1 VVRKVPRKLKDMFG
15 RLARVILHKLLET
28 CESADADDPVLVA
41 AWRAFLELPSKVL
54 SYDATRNTR
63 QAKEYM
69 AKVLDKVSSD
79 GLAAFHQIPDFAPRR
94 PRAQVVRDAEKLR
107 IDRASRLVREG
118 EFARAVATLMRPG
131 IHPMTEERVEE
142 IASLFPENPVRPEVA
157 IKPEGPSQEW
167 FSSKATRFLAKEIKS
182 SHGTCPGPTHWSP
195 EMVKV
200 LWSDNN
206 NKAPVVELIRRI
218 PTTSGVVREW
228 LLGASVIPAMKPDSV
243 KCRPIC
249 PMEVWYKLH
258 IKSMM
263 DIIGKDK
270 IAELFP
276 DIQLGVG
283 KRGGID
289 ILVRAT
295 QVALASNEELCAL
308 KIDAIN
314 AYGTISQNVHFAA
327 LSQIP
332 SLAPLAGSVAW
343 AYGTPRPVICRMH
356 TGEPRCCTHSRSRRV
371 TRTPRW
377 DSPSRLRACTRR

>member
-1 VVRKVPRKLKDMFG
+1 
-15 RLARVILHKLLET
+15 
-28 CESADADDPVLVA
+28 
-41 AWRAFLELPSKVL
+41 
-54 SYDATRNTR
+54 
-63 QAKEYM
+63 
-69 AKVLDKVSSD
+69 
-79 GLAAFHQIPDFAPRR
+79 
-94 PRAQVVRDAEKLR
+94 
-107 IDRASRLVREG
+107 
-118 EFARAVATLMRPG
+118 
-131 IHPMTEERVEE
+131 MTEQRVEE
-142 IASLFPENPVRPEVA
+142 IASLFPESPVRPEVA

-249 PMEVWYKLH
+249 QMEVWYKLH

-276 DIQLGVG
+276 DILLGRQERRYHVQQST
-283 KRGGID
+283 IW
-289 ILVRAT
+289 
-295 QVALASNEELCAL
+295 CA
-308 KIDAIN
+308 
-314 AYGTISQNVHFAA
+314 
-327 LSQIP
+327 
-332 SLAPLAGSVAW
+332 
-343 AYGTPRPVICRMH
+343 
-356 TGEPRCCTHSRSRRV
+356 RR
-371 TRTPRW
+371 RW
-377 DSPSRLRACTRR
+377 L

>member
-1 VVRKVPRKLKDMFG
+1 MFG
-15 RLARVILHKLLET
+15 RLARVVLQKLLET

-94 PRAQVVRDAEKLR
+94 PRAQVVRDAEKQR

-218 PTTSGVVREW
+218 PTTSW
-228 LLGASVIPAMKPDSV
+228 S
-243 KCRPIC
+243 
-249 PMEVWYKLH
+249 
-258 IKSMM
+258 
-263 DIIGKDK
+263 
-270 IAELFP
+270 
-276 DIQLGVG
+276 
-283 KRGGID
+283 
-289 ILVRAT
+289 RAR
-295 QVALASNEELCAL
+295 VA
-308 KIDAIN
+308 
-314 AYGTISQNVHFAA
+314 
-327 LSQIP
+327 
-332 SLAPLAGSVAW
+332 AGSVGDPGNEA
-343 AYGTPRPVICRMH
+343 
-356 TGEPRCCTHSRSRRV
+356 
-371 TRTPRW
+371 
-377 DSPSRLRACTRR
+377 